1 MLLVFKK
8 PQHKSI
14 PTEYFLCLLW
24 YHSWKH
30 NPRCCTWQNPQK
42 VFFVEHDARKESV
55 SVNKRA
61 GVLST
66 DNEHCVI
73 RCCTGGAAPC
83 WSQQPEDFKPDARN
97 SSETCSFQEPGT
109 CYYRRSSRMGV
120 MCLPLIALLYTSF
133 NSISRFKSSWKYR
146 VYMYICMYFLLQVSF
161 RYPFH
166 AMHHSVFNSVR
177 I

>member
-30 NPRCCTWQNPQK
+30 NPLCRTWQNPQK

-73 RCCTGGAAPC
+73 QCYTEGAAPC
-83 WSQQPEDFKPDARN
+83 LSQQPENLKPHALN
-97 SSETCSFQEPGT
+97 NSETGSFQEPGT
-109 CYYRRSSRMGV
+109 FYYQCSSWMGMMFV
-120 MCLPLIALLYTSF
+120 PLIALLYTTF

-146 VYMYICMYFLLQVSF
+146 VYMYTCIYFLLQVSF
-161 RYPFH
+161 RYP
-166 AMHHSVFNSVR
+166 
-177 I
+177 